1 MCYGASA
8 GWSACSEPS
17 GTKLMLCTTVRQC
30 LQQEFLLSFLLP
42 SLMYTMHDVLLSAND
57 RQLSLRPINN
67 TDSPPGAGCKAQSST
82 SAHEGQPARGTAAQS
97 C

>member
-1 MCYGASA
+1 MQRAQWYKADA
-8 GWSACSEPS
+8 LQLDSACSWS
-17 GTKLMLCTTVRQC
+17 
-30 LQQEFLLSFLLP
+30 FLLYFLLP
-42 SLMYTMHDVLLSAND
+42 SLMYTMHDVLLSSND
-57 RQLSLRPINN
+57 RQLSLRSINN